1 MNKKITVNLAVAIAI
16 IAMTV
21 TFSVTML
28 LSMRMF
34 DNTVS
39 SVREKETMYNKI
51 SEIDKAVRG
60 SYYGEINE
68 DTLMDYLAAGYL
80 TGTGDKYANYYTVK
94 QYSEW
99 QQVQSGSVAGVGM
112 DVAKDASGYARVIR
126 VYPASPAADVSITT
140 DYYLLKVGDVDVK
153 SLTAAQIESLL
164 RGDTGTNVSL
174 TVRNRM
180 NAEEQTLNLQRRQY
194 DMPTVFTSVM
204 PQEPTVGYVQIT
216 SFNQRTAEELVE
228 KVEKLTQQ
236 ETPVQSLIIDVR
248 NNKGGALTD
257 TLDVI
262 DAVCPVGPIA
272 SQQNKDGTTKLLDT
286 SDNNEIALPM
296 TVVVN
301 AGTEG
306 GAELFAATLRDFGK
320 AKIVGVGTAGKGA
333 VQCDPV
339 ALSDGS
345 AVSFTIGILVTKNG
359 TGFDGTG
366 VKPDVEVLLTPD
378 QEGAFYDLTL
388 QNDPQIV
395 KALEALTNQ
404 QMTSGTAGTESGA
417 QSGAESAL
425 VPAAS
430 SVVTSQETAPAASDT
445 TAQMES
451 TASSDSAA

>member
-445 TAQMES
+445 TAQTES
-451 TASSDSAA
+451 AASSDSAA

>member
-1 MNKKITVNLAVAIAI
+1 
-16 IAMTV
+16 
-21 TFSVTML
+21 
-28 LSMRMF
+28 
-34 DNTVS
+34 
-39 SVREKETMYNKI
+39 
-51 SEIDKAVRG
+51 
-60 SYYGEINE
+60 
-68 DTLMDYLAAGYL
+68 MDYLAAGYL

-445 TAQMES
+445 TAQTES

>member
-80 TGTGDKYANYYTVK
+80 TGTGDKDANYYTVK

-194 DMPTVFTSVM
+194 YMPTVFTSVM

-445 TAQMES
+445 TAQTES
-451 TASSDSAA
+451 AASSDSAA

>member
-51 SEIDKAVRG
+51 SEIDKAVRTG
-60 SYYGEINE
+60 YYGEINE

-99 QQVQSGSVAGVGM
+99 KQVQSGNVAGVGI

-153 SLTAAQIESLL
+153 SLSAAQIDALL
-164 RGDTGTNVSL
+164 RGDTGTTVSL
-174 TVRNRM
+174 TVRSRSS
-180 NAEEQTLNLQRRQY
+180 AEEQTLNLQRRQY
-194 DMPTVFTSVM
+194 DVPTVFTSVM
-204 PQEPTVGYVQIT
+204 PQQPNVGYVQIT
-216 SFNQRTAEELVE
+216 SFNQKTAQELVE
-228 KVEKLTQQ
+228 KVEKLTSQ
-236 ETPVQSLIIDVR
+236 EVPVERLVIDVR
-248 NNKGGALTD
+248 NNKGGALAD

-272 SQQNKDGTTKLLDT
+272 SQKNKDGSTQLLDT

-320 AKIVGVGTAGKGA
+320 AKIVGVTTAGKGA
-333 VQCDPV
+333 VQCDPI
-339 ALSDGS
+339 AISDGS
-345 AVSFTIGILVTKNG
+345 AVSFTIGVLVTKNG
-359 TGFDGTG
+359 SSFDGTG
-366 VKPDVEVLLTPD
+366 VKPDVESLLTPD

-388 QNDPQIV
+388 ENDPQIV
-395 KALEALTNQ
+395 KAVEALTNQ
-404 QMTSGTAGTESGA
+404 QTTTNTQGQEGA
-417 QSGAESAL
+417 QSASQPTSETTQTPVSEPTSEGT
-425 VPAAS
+425 AS
-430 SVVTSQETAPAASDT
+430 S
-445 TAQMES
+445 ES
-451 TASSDSAA
+451 TAASESAA

>member
-1 MNKKITVNLAVAIAI
+1 
-16 IAMTV
+16 
-21 TFSVTML
+21 
-28 LSMRMF
+28 
-34 DNTVS
+34 
-39 SVREKETMYNKI
+39 
-51 SEIDKAVRG
+51 
-60 SYYGEINE
+60 
-68 DTLMDYLAAGYL
+68 MDYLAAGYL

-236 ETPVQSLIIDVR
+236 ETPVQSLIIDAR

-445 TAQMES
+445 TAQTES

>member
-99 QQVQSGSVAGVGM
+99 QQVQSGSVAG
-112 DVAKDASGYARVIR
+112 
-126 VYPASPAADVSITT
+126 
-140 DYYLLKVGDVDVK
+140 VGDVDVK

-378 QEGAFYDLTL
+378 QEGAFYDVTL

-417 QSGAESAL
+417 QSGAESAS

-445 TAQMES
+445 TAQTES

>member
-180 NAEEQTLNLQRRQY
+180 NAEEQTLILQRRQY

-445 TAQMES
+445 TAQTES
-451 TASSDSAA
+451 AASSDSAA

>member
-51 SEIDKAVRG
+51 SEIDKAVLG

-164 RGDTGTNVSL
+164 RGDTGTNASL

-204 PQEPTVGYVQIT
+204 PQEPTVGYLQIT

-445 TAQMES
+445 TAQTES
-451 TASSDSAA
+451 AASSDSAA

>member
-164 RGDTGTNVSL
+164 RGDTGTNASL

-445 TAQMES
+445 TAQTES
-451 TASSDSAA
+451 AASSDSAA

>member
-153 SLTAAQIESLL
+153 SLTADQIESLL
-164 RGDTGTNVSL
+164 RGDTGTNASL

-359 TGFDGTG
+359 TSFDGTG

-445 TAQMES
+445 AAQTES

>member
-99 QQVQSGSVAGVGM
+99 QQVQSGSVAGMGM

-153 SLTAAQIESLL
+153 SLTAVQIESLL
-164 RGDTGTNVSL
+164 RGDTGTNASL

-204 PQEPTVGYVQIT
+204 PQEQTVGYVQIT
-216 SFNQRTAEELVE
+216 SFNQHTAEELVE

-359 TGFDGTG
+359 TSFDGTG

-445 TAQMES
+445 TAQTES